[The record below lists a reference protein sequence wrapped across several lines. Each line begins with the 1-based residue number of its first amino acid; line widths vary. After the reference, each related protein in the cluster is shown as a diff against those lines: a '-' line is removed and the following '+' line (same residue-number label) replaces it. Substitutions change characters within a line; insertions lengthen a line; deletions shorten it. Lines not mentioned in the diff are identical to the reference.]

1 MVRLYIIIGLI
12 LLGLIGLWLLMRK
25 RESKG
30 ANPGAQLPPLSD
42 QDEAE
47 DATIP
52 SRLTELDEMRS
63 RGEITE
69 DEYASR
75 RRHLL
80 GDEDDF

>member
-1 MVRLYIIIGLI
+1 MIRLYVIIGLI
-12 LLGLIGLWLLMRK
+12 LFGLIGLWVLMRR
-25 RESKG
+25 REDKNG
-30 ANPGAQLPPLSD
+30 NPGAQPPPLSD
-42 QDEAE
+42 LDDAE

-52 SRLTELDEMRS
+52 ARLAELDEMRE

-80 GDEDDF
+80 GDDDS

>member
-1 MVRLYIIIGLI
+1 MARLYIIIGLI

-25 RESKG
+25 RENKDT
-30 ANPGAQLPPLSD
+30 NPGAQLPPLSD
-42 QDEAE
+42 LDEAE

-52 SRLTELDEMRS
+52 SRLAELDEMRAQ
-63 RGEITE
+63 GEITE

-80 GDEDDF
+80 GDEDDD

>member
-1 MVRLYIIIGLI
+1 MIRLYVIIGLI
-12 LLGLIGLWLLMRK
+12 LFGLIGLWVLMRR
-25 RESKG
+25 RENKN

-42 QDEAE
+42 LDEAE

-52 SRLTELDEMRS
+52 ARLAELDEMRE

-80 GDEDDF
+80 GDDDDS